1 MRMKL
6 LMFKRLVG
14 AILWVPFTVFVF
26 LPIYVLLCPYAFSDN
41 PAEEDYYNY
50 INHLDMFL

>member
-1 MRMKL
+1 MSNLRLAWRL
-6 LMFKRLVG
+6 LG

-26 LPIYVLLCPYAFSDN
+26 LPIYVICCPYFLSDN